1 MKIVDTMSDIN
12 FIIEKVIPNF
22 YKMKIYLDG
31 KLTIYLELTNKELKD
46 LFIQTNYYKEN
57 FE

>member
-1 MKIVDTMSDIN
+1 MESGSR
-12 FIIEKVIPNF
+12 
-22 YKMKIYLDG
+22 KIYLDG